1 VGTVLTVLMMLV
13 LVTRDGTAATA
24 LEQQWLDAETQR
36 FVHTEQMRN
45 HQPLL
50 KPFLSHTA

>member
-1 VGTVLTVLMMLV
+1 VLTVLTVLMMLV